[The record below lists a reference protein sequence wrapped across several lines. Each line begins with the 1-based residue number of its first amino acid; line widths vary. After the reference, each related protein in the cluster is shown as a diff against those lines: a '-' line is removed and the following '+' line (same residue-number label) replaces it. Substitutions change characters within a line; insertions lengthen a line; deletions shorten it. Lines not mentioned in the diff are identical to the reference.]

1 MPQLLEHID
10 KIARDKKRDVLY
22 IEFNETQ
29 GKTDI
34 KNYFSYDYETDTKR
48 IDFIKWLNDNKVP
61 FKECGPIARENS
73 WESYRGQLYI
83 DIPMDENDKRYLK
96 LNEHLEYEN
105 GDMKIS
111 GIMYYHVP
119 LKVAMKNAHHDEPG
133 FWDKWA
139 ENF

>member
-61 FKECGPIARENS
+61 FEECGPIARENG

-83 DIPMDENDKRYLK
+83 DI
-96 LNEHLEYEN
+96 
-105 GDMKIS
+105 
-111 GIMYYHVP
+111 
-119 LKVAMKNAHHDEPG
+119 
-133 FWDKWA
+133 
-139 ENF
+139 